1 MKKMNKTKIKTLCAG
16 VLATVLLSSTS
27 AFAANDTSTTTKTAA
42 SATTKYMYDPS
53 FMYRQYYDGTVY
65 ATNVHLENPV
75 TYNGKSYTAI
85 SITMSDN
92 SHVGTFVES
101 LVDYNHKNDDIPI
114 ASLQI
119 LLNHYGYNLHV
130 TGIFD
135 TNTFNALSDF
145 QSKHPDCGAINGV
158 CGEKTWK
165 TLVNNF

>member
-27 AFAANDTSTTTKTAA
+27 VFAATDISSTTKTNA
-42 SATTKYMYDPS
+42 SSTTKYMYDPS
-53 FMYRQYYDGTVY
+53 SMYRQYYDGTVY
-65 ATNVHLENPV
+65 VTNVHLENPI
-75 TYNGKSYTAI
+75 TYNGKSYTYI
-85 SITMSDN
+85 NITMSDN
-92 SHVGTFVES
+92 SHINTFAES
-101 LVDYNHKNDDIPI
+101 LVDYNHKNNDISI

-119 LLNHYGYNLHV
+119 LLNHYGYCLHV

-135 TNTFNALSDF
+135 TNTFDALSDF
-145 QSKHPDCGAINGV
+145 QRKYPDCGAINGV